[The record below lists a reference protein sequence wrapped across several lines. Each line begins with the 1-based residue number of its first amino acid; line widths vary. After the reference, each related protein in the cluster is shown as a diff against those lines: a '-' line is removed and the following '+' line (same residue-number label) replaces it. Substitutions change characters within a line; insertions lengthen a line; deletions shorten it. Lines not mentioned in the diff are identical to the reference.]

1 LGILEQL
8 EAAKTH
14 DPLWNAAETQL
25 VREGSMHNYLRML
38 WGKKIL
44 EWSRTPQEA
53 AKTMIQLNNKYAVDG
68 RNPNS

>member
-1 LGILEQL
+1 MNRKWMWPADSRLTCTLGILEQL

-25 VREGSMHNYLRML
+25 VLEGSMHNYLRIL

-53 AKTMIQLNNKYAVDG
+53 A
-68 RNPNS
+68 RP